1 MARSGTDTARLLRDA
16 GAVLQAGF
24 DGLTPPDWLRRRIG
38 AGELGGVAL
47 FHRNVRSIEQLAALT
62 GELRALQPDLLVAV
76 DEEGG
81 DVTRLEIERGSSYPG
96 NLALG
101 SADDPQL
108 TERVARAI
116 GADLAAAGINLN
128 YAPVADV
135 NANADNPVIGVRSF
149 GSDSALTVRHT
160 AAYVRG
166 LQAAGVAACAK
177 HFPGHGDTGTD
188 SHLGLPL
195 IDFDDAR
202 FALHLAPFRAAIAA
216 GTKSIMTAHI
226 LFPRYD
232 AALPATMSR
241 AVLTGLLRE
250 QLGYDGLVITDG
262 IDMGS
267 ISATHGIAEGTVKAL
282 SAGADAICFGG
293 GLADEDAFLYLR
305 NAIVWAVRERRLSE
319 ERLHEAAERNRTV
332 ARWSAATWAER
343 AAGTAGADEQAA
355 SSGIG
360 IEAARRALRVRGEL
374 KPFTTPAYVVEFAPL
389 VNIAVDTATSWGL
402 LAPLAELAPGT
413 TGTRVSAPT
422 SGIESVGLM
431 TVPVVDENARIDVV
445 PLLAAAL
452 GRPLVLAVRDLN
464 RNAWMADAV
473 SAIVAERPDAV
484 IVEMGLPYGR
494 VDDLATRGVTVIA
507 TYGASRV
514 CSFAAAETLAGR
526 RGDLDVN
533 RAART

>member
-47 FHRNVRSIEQLAALT
+47 FHRNVRSAAQLAALT
-62 GELRALQPDLLVAV
+62 GELRALEPDLLVAV

-101 SADDPQL
+101 SADDPEL
-108 TERVARAI
+108 TEQVARGI

-135 NANADNPVIGVRSF
+135 NANAENPVIGVRSF

-160 AAYVRG
+160 TAYIRG

-177 HFPGHGDTGTD
+177 HFPGHGDTSTD
-188 SHLGLPL
+188 SHLGLPR
-195 IDFDDAR
+195 IDFDDEG
-202 FALHLAPFRAAIAA
+202 FAQHLAPFRAAIAA
-216 GTKSIMTAHI
+216 GTKCIMTAHI

-232 AALPATMSR
+232 AELPATMSR

-250 QLGYDGLVITDG
+250 ELGYDGLIITDG

-267 ISATHGIAEGTVKAL
+267 ISATHGVAEGTVKAL

-293 GLADEDAFLYLR
+293 GLAGEDAFLYLR
-305 NAIVWAVRERRLSE
+305 DAIVWAVRERRLPE
-319 ERLHEAAERNRTV
+319 ERLHEAAERNRAV
-332 ARWSAATWAER
+332 ARWSAEVWAEQS
-343 AAGTAGADEQAA
+343 AEAGAA
-355 SSGIG
+355 SSEGSVAVSAG
-360 IEAARRALRVRGEL
+360 LEAARRALRVRGEL
-374 KPFTTPAYVVEFAPL
+374 KPFTSPAYVVEFSPL
-389 VNIAVDTATSWGL
+389 VNIAVDTATRWGL
-402 LAPLAELAPGT
+402 LAPLAELLPGT
-413 TGTRVSAPT
+413 SGTRVSAPT
-422 SGIESVGLM
+422 AGTESVGLM
-431 TVPVVDENARIDVV
+431 TVPVLDENARIDVV
-445 PLLAAAL
+445 PLIAAAV

-484 IVEMGLPYGR
+484 VVELGLPYGR
-494 VDDLATRGVTVIA
+494 LEELATQGVTVVA

-514 CSFAAAETLAGR
+514 CSLAAAEALTGRLA
-526 RGDLDVN
+526 
-533 RAART
+533 AA

>member
-24 DGLTPPDWLRRRIG
+24 DGLTPPDWLLRRIG

-47 FHRNVRSIEQLAALT
+47 FHRNVRDTGQLAALT
-62 GELRALQPDLLVAV
+62 GRLRELEPDLLVAV

-81 DVTRLEIERGSSYPG
+81 DVTRLEIEHGSSYPG

-101 SADDPQL
+101 SADDPRL
-108 TERVARAI
+108 TEQVARAI
-116 GADLAAAGINLN
+116 GGDLAAAGINLN

-135 NANADNPVIGVRSF
+135 NANAENPVIGVRSF

-160 AAYVRG
+160 AAYIKG

-177 HFPGHGDTGTD
+177 HFPGHGNTSTD

-195 IDFDDAR
+195 IDFDDAQ
-202 FALHLAPFRAAIAA
+202 FALHLAPFRAAVAT
-216 GTKSIMTAHI
+216 GSKCIMTAHI

-250 QLGYDGLVITDG
+250 ELGYDGLIITDG

-293 GLADEDAFLYLR
+293 GLVGEDAFLYLR

-319 ERLHEAAERNRTV
+319 ERLHEAAERNRAV
-332 ARWSAATWAER
+332 ARWSAEIWAQH
-343 AAGTAGADEQAA
+343 AAGTGGADELAVTP
-355 SSGIG
+355 GVG
-360 IEAARRALRVRGEL
+360 LEAARRALRVRGEL
-374 KPFTTPAYVVEFAPL
+374 KPFTGPAYVVEFSPL
-389 VNIAVDTATSWGL
+389 VNIAVDTATRWGL
-402 LAPLAELAPGT
+402 LAPLAELLPGT

-422 SGIESVGLM
+422 AGTESVGLM
-431 TVPVVDENARIDVV
+431 TVPVVDENARIDVA
-445 PLLAAAL
+445 PLLAAAV

-464 RNAWMADAV
+464 RNAWMAEAV
-473 SAIVAERPDAV
+473 NSIVAERPDAV
-484 IVEMGLPYGR
+484 VVELGLPYR
-494 VDDLATRGVTVIA
+494 RIDELAARGVTVVA

-514 CSFAAAETLAGR
+514 CSLAAAEAVSGR
-526 RGDLDVN
+526 RGK
-533 RAART
+533 AA

>member
-1 MARSGTDTARLLRDA
+1 MARSGTETARLLRDA

-38 AGELGGVAL
+38 AGELAGVAL
-47 FHRNVRSIEQLAALT
+47 FHRNVRGVEQLAALT
-62 GELRALQPDLLVAV
+62 GELRALEPDLLVAV

-101 SADDPQL
+101 SADDPRL
-108 TERVARAI
+108 TEQVARAI
-116 GADLAAAGINLN
+116 GTDLAAAGINLN

-160 AAYVRG
+160 AAYIRG

-177 HFPGHGDTGTD
+177 HFPGHGDTSTD
-188 SHLGLPL
+188 SHLGLPR

-202 FALHLAPFRAAIAA
+202 FATHLAPFRAAVAA
-216 GTKSIMTAHI
+216 GTKCIMTAHI

-250 QLGYDGLVITDG
+250 ELGYDGLIITDG

-267 ISATHGIAEGTVKAL
+267 ISATHGIAQGTVKAL
-282 SAGADAICFGG
+282 AAGADAICFGG

-319 ERLHEAAERNRTV
+319 ERLHEAAERNRAV
-332 ARWSAATWAER
+332 ARWSARVWTER
-343 AAGTAGADEQAA
+343 AAEAAGAEDGSAPR
-355 SSGIG
+355 GVG
-360 IEAARRALRVRGEL
+360 LEAARRAVRVRGEL
-374 KPFTTPAYVVEFAPL
+374 KPFTAPAYVVEFSPL
-389 VNIAVDTATSWGL
+389 VNIAVDTATRWGL
-402 LAPLAELAPGT
+402 LAPLADLLPGT

-422 SGIESVGLM
+422 AGTESVGLM
-431 TVPVVDENARIDVV
+431 TVPVVDENARIDVA
-445 PLLAAAL
+445 PLLAAAV

-473 SAIVAERPDAV
+473 SAMVAERPDAV
-484 IVEMGLPYGR
+484 VVELGLPFGQ
-494 VDDLATRGVTVIA
+494 VDDLAARGVTVVA
-507 TYGASRV
+507 TFGASRV
-514 CSFAAAETLAGR
+514 CSLAAAEALCGR
-526 RGDLDVN
+526 SAD
-533 RAART
+533 A

>member
-1 MARSGTDTARLLRDA
+1 MPRSGTDTARLLRDA

-24 DGLTPPDWLRRRIG
+24 EGLTPPDWLRRRIG
-38 AGELGGVAL
+38 DGELAGVAL
-47 FHRNVRSIEQLAALT
+47 FHRNVRSTEQLAALT
-62 GELRALQPDLLVAV
+62 GALRALEPDLLVAV

-81 DVTRLEIERGSSYPG
+81 DVTRLEIEHGSSYPG

-108 TERVARAI
+108 TEQVARAI
-116 GADLAAAGINLN
+116 GRDLAAAGINLN

-135 NANADNPVIGVRSF
+135 NANAENPVIGVRSF

-166 LQAAGVAACAK
+166 LQAAGVAACTK
-177 HFPGHGDTGTD
+177 HFPGHGDTGMD

-195 IDFDDAR
+195 IDVDDAG
-202 FALHLAPFRAAIAA
+202 FALHLAPFRAAVAA
-216 GTKSIMTAHI
+216 GTKCIMTAHI

-232 AALPATMSR
+232 ADLPATMSR

-250 QLGYDGLVITDG
+250 ELGYDGLVITDG

-293 GLADEDAFLYLR
+293 GLFGEDAFLYLR

-319 ERLHEAAERNRTV
+319 ERLHEAAERNRAV
-332 ARWSAATWAER
+332 ARWSAGVWAEG
-343 AAGTAGADEQAA
+343 AAGATGVGAEPVAP
-355 SSGIG
+355 GVG
-360 IEAARRALRVRGEL
+360 LEAARRALRVRGDL
-374 KPFTTPAYVVEFAPL
+374 KTFTGPAYVAEFSPL
-389 VNIAVDTATSWGL
+389 VNIAVDTATRWGL
-402 LAPLAELAPGT
+402 LAPLAELLPGT

-422 SGIESVGLM
+422 TGTESVGLM
-431 TVPVVDENARIDVV
+431 TVPVVDENARIDVA
-445 PLLAAAL
+445 PILTAAV

-464 RNAWMADAV
+464 RNAWMADAA

-484 IVEMGLPYGR
+484 VVELGLPYGR
-494 VDDLATRGVTVIA
+494 VDELAARGVTVVA

-514 CSFAAAETLAGR
+514 CSLAAAEALTGR
-526 RGDLDVN
+526 RG
-533 RAART
+533 AA

>member
-1 MARSGTDTARLLRDA
+1 MARSGTETDRLLRDA

-24 DGLTPPDWLRRRIG
+24 DGLTPPDWLLARIG

-47 FHRNVRSIEQLAALT
+47 FHRNVRDTAQLAALT
-62 GELRALQPDLLVAV
+62 SRLRELEPDLLVAI

-81 DVTRLEIERGSSYPG
+81 DVTRLEIEHGSSYPG

-101 SADDPQL
+101 SADDPRL
-108 TERVARAI
+108 TEQVARAI
-116 GADLAAAGINLN
+116 GRDLAAAGVNLN

-135 NANADNPVIGVRSF
+135 NADPDNPVIGVRSF

-166 LQAAGVAACAK
+166 LQSAGVAASAK

-216 GTKSIMTAHI
+216 GTKCIMTAHI

-241 AVLTGLLRE
+241 AILTGLLRGE
-250 QLGYDGLVITDG
+250 LGYDGLIITDG

-267 ISATHGIAEGTVKAL
+267 ISATHGIAAGSVLAL
-282 SAGADAICFGG
+282 AAGADAICFGG
-293 GLADEDAFLYLR
+293 GLASEEAFLYLR
-305 NAIVWAVRERRLSE
+305 DAVVWAVRERRLSE
-319 ERLHEAAERNRTV
+319 ERLHEAAERNRAV
-332 ARWSAATWAER
+332 ARWSAATR
-343 AAGTAGADEQAA
+343 AAPAEAEPV
-355 SSGIG
+355 SSDIG
-360 IEAARRALRVRGEL
+360 LQAARRALRVRGAL
-374 KPFTTPAYVVEFAPL
+374 KPLAAPAHVVEFSPL
-389 VNIAVDTATSWGL
+389 VNIAVDTATRWGL
-402 LAPLAELAPGT
+402 LEPLAQLLPGT

-422 SGIESVGLM
+422 AGTESVGLM
-431 TVPVVDENARIDVV
+431 TVPVIDENARIDTA
-445 PLLAAAL
+445 PLLAAAA

-464 RNAWMADAV
+464 RNGWMAEAV
-473 SAIVAERPDAV
+473 GAIVAQRPDV
-484 IVEMGLPYGR
+484 VVVELGLPYGR
-494 VDDLATRGVTVIA
+494 IDALAAGGVTVVN
-507 TYGASRV
+507 TYGAARV
-514 CSFAAAETLAGR
+514 CSLAAAEMLAGR
-526 RGDLDVN
+526 TG
-533 RAART
+533 RA

>member
-38 AGELGGVAL
+38 AGELGALAL
-47 FHRNVRSIEQLAALT
+47 FHRNVRGIEQLAALT

-81 DVTRLEIERGSSYPG
+81 DVTRLEIEHGSSYPG

-108 TERVARAI
+108 TEQVARAI

-135 NANADNPVIGVRSF
+135 NANAGNPVIGVRSF

-160 AAYVRG
+160 AAYING
-166 LQAAGVAACAK
+166 MQAAGVAACAK

-195 IDFDDAR
+195 IDFDATR
-202 FALHLAPFRAAIAA
+202 FALHLAPFRAAVAA
-216 GTKSIMTAHI
+216 GTKCIMTAHI

-250 QLGYDGLVITDG
+250 ELGYDGLIITDG

-305 NAIVWAVRERRLSE
+305 NAIVWAVRERRLPE
-319 ERLHEAAERNRTV
+319 ERLHEAAERNRAV
-332 ARWSAATWAER
+332 ARWSAEVWAGG
-343 AAGTAGADEQAA
+343 AGTEPVNRGVGLA
-355 SSGIG
+355 
-360 IEAARRALRVRGEL
+360 AARRALRVRGEL
-374 KPFTTPAYVVEFAPL
+374 KPFTGPAYVVEFAPL
-389 VNIAVDTATSWGL
+389 VNIAVDTATRWGL
-402 LAPLAELAPGT
+402 LAPLAELLPGT

-422 SGIESVGLM
+422 SGTESVGLM
-431 TVPVVDENARIDVV
+431 TVPVVDENARIDVA
-445 PLLAAAL
+445 PLLDAAVS
-452 GRPLVLAVRDLN
+452 RPLVLAVRDLN

-484 IVEMGLPYGR
+484 VVELGLPYGR
-494 VDDLATRGVTVIA
+494 VDELAASGVIVIE

-514 CSFAAAETLAGR
+514 CSIAAAEALTVR
-526 RGDLDVN
+526 RGE
-533 RAART
+533 A

>member
-1 MARSGTDTARLLRDA
+1 MARSGTETARLLRDA

-24 DGLTPPDWLRRRIG
+24 DGHTPPDWLSRRIG

-47 FHRNVRSIEQLAALT
+47 FHRNVRDVEQLAALT
-62 GELRALQPDLLVAV
+62 GRLRALEPDLLVAI

-101 SADDPQL
+101 SADDPRL
-108 TERVARAI
+108 TEQVARSI
-116 GADLAAAGINLN
+116 GADLAAAGVNLN

-177 HFPGHGDTGTD
+177 HFPGHGDTGVD
-188 SHLGLPL
+188 SHLGLPR
-195 IDFDDAR
+195 IDFDDAG
-202 FALHLAPFRAAIAA
+202 FALHLAPFRAAVAA
-216 GTKSIMTAHI
+216 GAKSIMTAHI
-226 LFPRYD
+226 LFPRFD
-232 AALPATMSR
+232 AELPATMSR

-250 QLGYDGLVITDG
+250 ELGYDGLIITDG

-305 NAIVWAVRERRLSE
+305 NAIVWAVREHRLSE
-319 ERLHEAAERNRTV
+319 ERLHEAAERNRAV
-332 ARWSAATWAER
+332 ARWSAHVWAER
-343 AAGTAGADEQAA
+343 EGGAAGADGDAVRL
-355 SSGIG
+355 SVGL
-360 IEAARRALRVRGEL
+360 EAARRALRVRGEL
-374 KPFTTPAYVVEFAPL
+374 KPFTTPAYVVEFSPL
-389 VNIAVDTATSWGL
+389 VNIAVDTATTWGL
-402 LAPLAELAPGT
+402 LAPLAELLPGT
-413 TGTRVSAPT
+413 TGARVSAPT
-422 SGIESVGLM
+422 AGTESVGLM
-431 TVPVVDENARIDVV
+431 TVPVIDENARIDVV
-445 PLLAAAL
+445 PHLAAAV

-464 RNAWMADAV
+464 RNGWMAEAV
-473 SAIVAERPDAV
+473 STMVAERPDAV
-484 IVEMGLPYGR
+484 VVELGLPFGR
-494 VDDLATRGVTVIA
+494 VDELAARGITVMV
-507 TYGASRV
+507 TYGAARV
-514 CSFAAAETLAGR
+514 CSLAAAEALAGKT
-526 RGDLDVN
+526 V
-533 RAART
+533 RT